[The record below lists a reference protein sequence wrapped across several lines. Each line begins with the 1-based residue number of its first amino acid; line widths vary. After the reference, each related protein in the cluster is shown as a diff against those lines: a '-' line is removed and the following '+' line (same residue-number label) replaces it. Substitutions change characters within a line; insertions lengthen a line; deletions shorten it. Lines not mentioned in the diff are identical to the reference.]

1 MSATYSV
8 RMKNPAHPGGFVKDE
23 IVEAQGITVTRAAR
37 ALGVTRP
44 ALSALLAHLYHA
56 LNKHSYFQWVTTF
69 ERCVWHYRRLLGDY
83 TMVFW
88 MPPGSGSTLKAS

>member
-1 MSATYSV
+1 MGQPVASSFAPEPETRGMECSV
-8 RMKNPAHPGGFVKDE
+8 PCW
-23 IVEAQGITVTRAAR
+23 QTSLT
-37 ALGVTRP
+37 
-44 ALSALLAHLYHA
+44 HLYHA

>member
-1 MSATYSV
+1 ML
-8 RMKNPAHPGGFVKDE
+8 NAHRSTAL
-23 IVEAQGITVTRAAR
+23 AQAHRLI
-37 ALGVTRP
+37 ALT
-44 ALSALLAHLYHA
+44 HLYHA

-69 ERCVWHYRRLLGDY
+69 ERCVWHYKRLLGDY

>member
-1 MSATYSV
+1 MSYATSGE
-8 RMKNPAHPGGFVKDE
+8 NPYLLYGIDYDAILALYELLESETRRVPAEGGIFL
-23 IVEAQGITVTRAAR
+23 T
-37 ALGVTRP
+37 
-44 ALSALLAHLYHA
+44 HLYHA

>member
-1 MSATYSV
+1 MIRYGV
-8 RMKNPAHPGGFVKDE
+8 NPIAWSNDDDP
-23 IVEAQGITVTRAAR
+23 
-37 ALGVTRP
+37 
-44 ALSALLAHLYHA
+44 SLAHLYHA

-69 ERCVWHYRRLLGDY
+69 ERCVWHYKRLLGDY

>member
-1 MSATYSV
+1 M
-8 RMKNPAHPGGFVKDE
+8 R
-23 IVEAQGITVTRAAR
+23 RARKTPLCGNAS
-37 ALGVTRP
+37 LT
-44 ALSALLAHLYHA
+44 HLYHA

>member
-1 MSATYSV
+1 M
-8 RMKNPAHPGGFVKDE
+8 
-23 IVEAQGITVTRAAR
+23 
-37 ALGVTRP
+37 
-44 ALSALLAHLYHA
+44 LSKFSLAHLYHA

-69 ERCVWHYRRLLGDY
+69 ERCVWHYKRLLGDY

>member
-1 MSATYSV
+1 MFDDSGTLVVWSDLD
-8 RMKNPAHPGGFVKDE
+8 R
-23 IVEAQGITVTRAAR
+23 VEWKQASTTFKHTELLIGRIYRR
-37 ALGVTRP
+37 F
-44 ALSALLAHLYHA
+44 LAHLYHA